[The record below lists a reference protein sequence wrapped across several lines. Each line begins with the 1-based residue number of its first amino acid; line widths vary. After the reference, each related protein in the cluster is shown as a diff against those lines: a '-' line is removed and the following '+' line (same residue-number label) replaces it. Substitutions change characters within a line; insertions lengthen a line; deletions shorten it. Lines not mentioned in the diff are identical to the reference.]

1 MNVIKLEREPKKESS
16 DLAHEVLNN
25 LKASP
30 DLGLFKCVQCG
41 MCTSTCPAAR
51 HSDYDPREMVKRV
64 LENDLSVVSDDK
76 IWNCFYC
83 YTCHSI
89 CPSGNSASEVNQI
102 LRQKAIKEGH
112 GARKITSFV
121 AYGDSFL
128 EFGIGSIPNDFFDT
142 LIKDFGMEY
151 LDLKVNLDDIR
162 SDLGLGNYILTG
174 DSIKEV
180 GDILKGTGFK
190 DRLEK
195 IRECK
200 NKDSK
205 SSEDKKDNE

>member
-1 MNVIKLEREPKKESS
+1 MNIIKLEREQKKESS
-16 DLAHEVLNN
+16 DLAHQVLNN

-41 MCTSTCPAAR
+41 MCTSICPAAR
-51 HSDYDPREMVKRV
+51 HSDYDPRKMVKRV

-112 GARKITSFV
+112 GIRKITSFV
-121 AYGDSFL
+121 TYGDSFL

-174 DSIKEV
+174 NSIKEV

-205 SSEDKKDNE
+205 SSKDKKDNK